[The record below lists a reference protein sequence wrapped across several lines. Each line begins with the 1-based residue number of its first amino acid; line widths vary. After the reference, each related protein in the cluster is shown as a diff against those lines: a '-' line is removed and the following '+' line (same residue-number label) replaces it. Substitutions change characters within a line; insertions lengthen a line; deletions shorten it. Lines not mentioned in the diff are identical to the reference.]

1 MAPNRKIKKEK
12 KIEKVAQE
20 GDRARQLTMSDMMR
34 DSIKRELRLKQE
46 STIKEEAVQVSLYP
60 PPPCVNVDIQNIK
73 PEEFSESSDTE
84 TDQDVSEDG
93 TGPVVKKAKTDV
105 KAERWDSQSCEKPR
119 DMPVLMDLFAPTST
133 STSKQEFLMKKA
145 YSEAMKKAFGDAVN
159 EIAW

>member
-1 MAPNRKIKKEK
+1 MEASFFHLPRKLPFLCQFI
-12 KIEKVAQE
+12 
-20 GDRARQLTMSDMMR
+20 G
-34 DSIKRELRLKQE
+34 
-46 STIKEEAVQVSLYP
+46 
-60 PPPCVNVDIQNIK
+60 
-73 PEEFSESSDTE
+73 TE